1 VTEQL
6 PASRTYFSRRE
17 GIVARQKI
25 RRVATNK
32 VKLRPTVFFAG
43 DCALET
49 RIIYGALRG
58 VPAEGVGEDY
68 RLRRGGSLPHPSKN
82 PPQGRIRK
90 LQRGWALKGATQ
102 HTRSVTTA

>member
-1 VTEQL
+1 MRDITRGSERVLLWLRGNAVTEQP
-6 PASRTYFSRRE
+6 PASRNSFSRRE

-49 RIIYGALRG
+49 RII
-58 VPAEGVGEDY
+58 
-68 RLRRGGSLPHPSKN
+68 
-82 PPQGRIRK
+82 
-90 LQRGWALKGATQ
+90 
-102 HTRSVTTA
+102 